1 MRFYLGV
8 LILSFGVTMAVM
20 VPFIGLLYRWK
31 FTRGRETEEKR
42 KTATKAFYEIRKMHA
57 VKAGVP
63 TGGGIPVAAIVAGF
77 FFVVF
82 LFVERG
88 VTCRGPPGRGVGGI
102 NFLFFL
108 F

>member
-1 MRFYLGV
+1 MRFYVGL
-8 LILSFGVTMAVM
+8 LILSFGVTMGVM

-77 FFVVF
+77 FFLVF
-82 LFVERG
+82 WVGERG
-88 VTCRGPPGRGVGGI
+88 LTSRDPPGREVGG
-102 NFLFFL
+102 N
-108 F
+108 